1 MLLLALLQLANRK
14 IASEGND
21 TIDEEANSEPLA
33 KKSLLDDINVS
44 DNSGIQIVI
53 LLFVLTSLF

>member
-1 MLLLALLQLANRK
+1 MLLLALLLLANRK

-33 KKSLLDDINVS
+33 KKSLLNDTNVS

>member
-1 MLLLALLQLANRK
+1 VLLLALLQLANRK